1 MKKKL
6 FCLLSACIFML
17 SGCNL
22 NEDFSDK
29 YIYTTF
35 YPIEYATN
43 VLYGTKSKISSVYPD
58 NATTDYGVTDKRK
71 RFIQMEKYLYIQ
83 VLLKKLILLKT
94 Y

>member
-29 YIYTTF
+29 YVYTTF
-35 YPIEYATN
+35 YPIESMQLMYFMALK
-43 VLYGTKSKISSVYPD
+43 VKYRV
-58 NATTDYGVTDKRK
+58 
-71 RFIQMEKYLYIQ
+71 FIQTMQLRIME
-83 VLLKKLILLKT
+83 
-94 Y
+94 